1 MRRLWVILIL
11 SLAGCA
17 ADAPAPP
24 QLHSAV
30 ETYPRVSLTHEQIQL
45 QYARYFLGKGA
56 YPGYP
61 YEWVPRADAHMVG
74 LFASMWW

>member
-1 MRRLWVILIL
+1 MNF
-11 SLAGCA
+11 
-17 ADAPAPP
+17 
-24 QLHSAV
+24 AV
-30 ETYPRVSLTHEQIQL
+30 LTTRVLFRTQFVTHEQIQL
-45 QYARYFLGKGA
+45 QYARYFLGKGT